1 MNLNL
6 HTADLALRVD
16 DCTPYHLLE
25 ALRAISGPL
34 TEIEAYATDYLLQ
47 AWTLRACLTGDLNA
61 IGILDTTLAYLNE
74 RETSLAHQAKWE
86 AYRGLLAARCL
97 LLPDDSDIHA
107 LLEDETLLQLL
118 GELPADGQFV
128 ALDAITSA
136 ACFSPERLSQYLGQ
150 LSDYGLTE
158 ARLRHKSRDWRITP
172 AGLYQRQKRSPL
184 HQDL

>member
-25 ALRAISGPL
+25 ALRAISNPL
-34 TEIEAYATDYLLQ
+34 NEIELYATDYLLQ
-47 AWTLRACLTGDLNA
+47 AWTLRACMTGDLNA
-61 IGILDTTLAYLNE
+61 IEVLDTTLAYLE
-74 RETSLAHQAKWE
+74 GRKTSWAYQAKWE
-86 AYRGLLAARCL
+86 AYQGLLASRCL
-97 LLPDDSDIHA
+97 LLPNASDVDD
-107 LLEDETLLQLL
+107 LLQDETLLQLL

-128 ALDAITSA
+128 AQAAITSA

-172 AGLYQRQKRSPL
+172 AGLYQRQKRSTL